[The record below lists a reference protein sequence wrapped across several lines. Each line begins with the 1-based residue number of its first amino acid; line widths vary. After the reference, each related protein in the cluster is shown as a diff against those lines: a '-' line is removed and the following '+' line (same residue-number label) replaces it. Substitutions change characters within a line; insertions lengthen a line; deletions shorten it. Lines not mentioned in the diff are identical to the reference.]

1 MAGTKPCVVVVG
13 GGIAGATVAKALQS
27 HSDVSLIDPKEYF
40 EITWAEM
47 RAKVEPSFADRSVI
61 DHKEYLKNGTLMTT
75 TAIDIKS
82 KEVLTKDG
90 RFVPYDYLIIATGHQ
105 GPNPVTKGERL
116 REFQADNKKIKDA
129 SCVLIVGGGP
139 SGVELAGEIAVD
151 YPDKKVT
158 LVHKGPRLM
167 EFVGP
172 KASTKAMKWLKENG
186 VEVLLDQKVDL
197 EPTYEGGQNVYKTT
211 AGKTINADC
220 FFLCTGKPLASS
232 WLRDSILKDCLNHE
246 GQLMVDEHLRVKG
259 HSNIFAIGD
268 ITDIN
273 EMKQGYLAQE
283 HAALVAKN
291 VQILVTGGPESKF
304 GSYKPANALAIITLG
319 RKNAVAQFPFA
330 TISGCIPRMIKSKDL
345 FVGMTRKKMGLKG

>member
-1 MAGTKPCVVVVG
+1 MAGKKPCVVIVG
-13 GGIAGATVAKALQS
+13 GGIAGGTVAKALQS
-27 HSDVSLIDPKEYF
+27 HSDVVLIDPKEYF

-47 RAKVEPSFADRSVI
+47 RAKVEPTFADRTI
-61 DHKEYLKNGTLMTT
+61 INHKEYLTNVNLMTT
-75 TAIDIKS
+75 TAVDIKS
-82 KEVLTKDG
+82 KEVMTKDG
-90 RFVPYDYLIIATGHQ
+90 RLVPYDYLIIATGHHD
-105 GPNPVTKGERL
+105 PYPVTKGDRL
-116 REFQADNKKIKDA
+116 REFQADNKKIKDS
-129 SCVLIVGGGP
+129 SCILIVGGGP

-172 KASTKAMKWLKENG
+172 KASAKAMKWFKENG
-186 VEVLLDQKVDL
+186 VDVLLDQKVDL
-197 EPTYEGGQNVYKTT
+197 EHSSDGVYSTT

-220 FFLCTGKPLASS
+220 IFICTGKPFGSS
-232 WLRDSILKDCLNHE
+232 WLRESILKDCVNQQ
-246 GQLMVDEHLRVKG
+246 GQLMVDEHLKVKG

-268 ITDIN
+268 ITDVN
-273 EMKQGYLAQE
+273 EMKQGYIAQE

-291 VQILVTGGPESKF
+291 LQILVKGGQESKL
-304 GSYKPANALAIITLG
+304 GSYKPAGAMAIVTLG

-330 TISGCIPRMIKSKDL
+330 TVSGCIPRMIKSKDL